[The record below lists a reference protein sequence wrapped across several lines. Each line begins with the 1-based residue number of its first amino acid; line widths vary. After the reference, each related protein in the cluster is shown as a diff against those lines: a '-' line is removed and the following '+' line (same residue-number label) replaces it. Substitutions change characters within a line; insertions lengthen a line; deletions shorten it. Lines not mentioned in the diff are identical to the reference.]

1 MRLMSY
7 KKYLITIHRFRL
19 GFGIAALVFLM
30 HVLFPQYV
38 LANTSQQFGVA
49 VLEFPLNGEWLPSKD
64 LVPTVASVYTDTTDQ
79 KIVQSPDYQ
88 VVWDRYM
95 TITAYSSTPDQTD
108 GSPYLAARGHVVH
121 WGMVAANDLKIG
133 TQVRMPDLFGD
144 QVFTVLDRMNA
155 RYSGG
160 WRLDVWMPVR
170 DDAKRFGKRY
180 TRVEIVQ
187 EEVSQ

>member
-1 MRLMSY
+1 MSY

>member
-7 KKYLITIHRFRL
+7 KEYLTTIHRFRA
-19 GFGIAALVFLM
+19 GFVAASLLFLVQM
-30 HVLFPQYV
+30 LFPQYV
-38 LANTSQQFGVA
+38 FATPSQQFNA
-49 VLEFPLNGEWLPSKD
+49 MALEFPLQGGALPSKD
-64 LVPTVASVYTDTTDQ
+64 LIPTVASVYTNNNTE
-79 KIVQSPDYQ
+79 Q
-88 VVWDRYM
+88 VIPMPKYTVAWDRYM